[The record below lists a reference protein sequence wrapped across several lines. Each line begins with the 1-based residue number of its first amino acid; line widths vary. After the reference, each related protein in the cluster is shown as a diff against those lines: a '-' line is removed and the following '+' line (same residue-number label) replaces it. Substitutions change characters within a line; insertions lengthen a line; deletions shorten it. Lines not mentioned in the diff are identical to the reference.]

1 MGNNNKFLSSIFRW
15 TYHQANIYG
24 SLDSGRT
31 SKNRRSTNNSNNV
44 NIRERKTTRYKR
56 KTSSYEFREIVS
68 LTRMLEPETF
78 NKLLDYIIILPKEED
93 DELRKK
99 R

>member
-1 MGNNNKFLSSIFRW
+1 
-15 TYHQANIYG
+15 
-24 SLDSGRT
+24 
-31 SKNRRSTNNSNNV
+31 
-44 NIRERKTTRYKR
+44 
-56 KTSSYEFREIVS
+56 
-68 LTRMLEPETF
+68 MLEPETF